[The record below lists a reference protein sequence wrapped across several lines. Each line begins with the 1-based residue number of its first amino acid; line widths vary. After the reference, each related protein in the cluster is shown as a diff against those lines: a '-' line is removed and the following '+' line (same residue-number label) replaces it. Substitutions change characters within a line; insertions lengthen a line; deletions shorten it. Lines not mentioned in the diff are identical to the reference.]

1 MDELKLLLNTRF
13 MRNIVTKILAKAIYK
28 KTGYHVDIQLNEVKA
43 ETHDGKISLHVD
55 VDAVMNGADLV
66 NILKSADLV

>member
-13 MRNIVTKILAKAIYK
+13 MRSIVTKILAKAIYK
-28 KTGYHVDIQLNEVKA
+28 KTGYQVDIQLNEVKA

-55 VDAVMNGADLV
+55 VDAVMNGEDLV